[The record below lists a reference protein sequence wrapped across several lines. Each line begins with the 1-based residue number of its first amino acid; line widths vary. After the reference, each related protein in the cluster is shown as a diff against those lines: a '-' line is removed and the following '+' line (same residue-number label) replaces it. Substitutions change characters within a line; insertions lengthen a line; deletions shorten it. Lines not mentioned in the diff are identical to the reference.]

1 MSAPLVIERRDGG
14 RVDVWLDRPE
24 RRNAIDAALIAGLRL
39 AVDELAADE
48 GVRCLVLGGRGAA
61 FCAGADA
68 GWMAASADLTRYENV
83 ADAER
88 MAELLAALDSFPRPT
103 IARVQGFALG
113 GGTGFA
119 CCCDIVHATRDAR
132 FGFSEVR
139 LGLIPATIAPYA
151 IARIGLGHAR
161 ALFLTGE
168 QFDAAR
174 AERIGIAHHLH
185 DDEPALD
192 AGVDA
197 SVAAVLAAGPLAV
210 AHAKRL
216 AYAVAGHDPAALRRV
231 TAEAI
236 AERRAS
242 AEGQEGLRAFLERRR
257 PEWPA

>member
-1 MSAPLVIERRDGG
+1 VSSGVVIERRDGG

-24 RRNAIDAALIAGLRL
+24 RRNAIDAGLIEALRGGLEAL
-39 AVDELAADE
+39 ADDGA
-48 GVRCLVLGGRGAA
+48 VRCLVLGGRGAA

-68 GWMAASADLTRYENV
+68 AWMAASVHLTREQNV

-88 MAELLAALDSFPRPT
+88 MADLLAALDAFPRPT
-103 IARVQGFALG
+103 IARIQGFALG

-119 CCCDIVHATRDAR
+119 CCCDIVHATRTTR

-151 IARIGLGHAR
+151 IARIGLGQAR
-161 ALFLTGE
+161 SLFLTGE

-174 AERIGIAHHLH
+174 AERIGVAHHLH
-185 DDEPALD
+185 SDEEALD

-197 SVAAVLAAGPLAV
+197 SVAAILAAGPMAV

-216 AYAVAGHDPAALRRV
+216 AFQVAGHDPAALRRL

-242 AEGQEGLRAFLERRR
+242 AEGQEGLRAFLDRRS
-257 PEWPA
+257 PQWPG